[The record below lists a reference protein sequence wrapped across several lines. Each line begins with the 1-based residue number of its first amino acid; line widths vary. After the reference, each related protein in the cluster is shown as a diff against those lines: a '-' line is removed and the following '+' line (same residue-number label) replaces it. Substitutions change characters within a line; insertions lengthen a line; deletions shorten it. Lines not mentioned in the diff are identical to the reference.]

1 MQEFH
6 KAVEILEK
14 YEFEFVDVSQVASAN
29 IIIKSPEI
37 LSHDAKKLSAKYKI
51 VRAKHICDT
60 QIKLAVIELLKSFEE
75 TEDLEF
81 VITRLRLLPRQ
92 TWRGFKLF
100 PFCPL
105 KSVLIAFCPETE
117 FNRSSSF
124 LSAHAVIAA

>member
-37 LSHDAKKLSAKYKI
+37 LSHENGKKVSAKYQI

-81 VITRLRLLPRQ
+81 VTKHDYDYFQGKLGENDLRVIL
-92 TWRGFKLF
+92 W
-100 PFCPL
+100 L
-105 KSVLIAFCPETE
+105 K
-117 FNRSSSF
+117 NW
-124 LSAHAVIAA
+124 

>member
-51 VRAKHICDT
+51 VRAKHICDA

-75 TEDLEF
+75 TDDLEF
-81 VITRLRLLPRQ
+81 VTKHDYDYFQGKLRENDLR
-92 TWRGFKLF
+92 
-100 PFCPL
+100 
-105 KSVLIAFCPETE
+105 
-117 FNRSSSF
+117 
-124 LSAHAVIAA
+124 VIL